1 MKKILVIG
9 LSCFVIVIGYIY
21 YSNAQSS
28 IEYSDDLV
36 YELTLFS
43 PEIKILQLT
52 DFHLLSGFDHQDRRT
67 FKLIEALIQDDD
79 YDLIVITG
87 DLTMSPFA
95 PWLMRYFVRFMES
108 FETPWTFVFGNHESD
123 LNSYQSIINHMPESE
138 YLYFKVGPQLTNGG
152 YGNFKISF
160 IYEDIPIY
168 HAYFLDTKAERTSY
182 SKIEGKYDYLSEDQ
196 VSWYEAHVRQDLAPS
211 SVFMHMPLRQY
222 MDPISYVGIFNE
234 KQVYAQGVD
243 TGFFEVMKTYAMS
256 HAVFVGH
263 DHLNDFYTMVDDIML
278 AYGRVTG
285 FNAYGNLER
294 GARLITINENQAL
307 STRIILE
314 SEVIQ

>member
-9 LSCFVIVIGYIY
+9 LLSFVIVMGVIY
-21 YSNAQSS
+21 HKNAQNP
-28 IEYSDDLV
+28 IEYSDDLAF
-36 YELTLFS
+36 EIHLSS

-67 FKLIEALIQDDD
+67 LNLIEALITHDD

-95 PWLMRYFVRFMES
+95 PQLMAYFIHFMES

-123 LNSYQSIINHMPESE
+123 ANSYQSIINHMPASE
-138 YLYFKVGPQLTNGG
+138 YLLFKVGPELSEGG

-160 IYEDIPIY
+160 IYQELHIY
-168 HAYFLDTKAERTSY
+168 HTYFLDTKAERSSY
-182 SKIEGKYDYLSEDQ
+182 TKVEGKYDYLSEAQ
-196 VSWYEAHVRQDLAPS
+196 VAWYQSHVSNDIASS

-222 MDPISYVGIFNE
+222 MNPESYVGIFNE
-234 KQVYAQGVD
+234 KKVYAQGRY
-243 TGFFEVMKTYAMS
+243 TGFFDVMKTYGKS
-256 HAVFVGH
+256 QAVFVGH
-263 DHLNDFYTMVDDIML
+263 DHLNDFYTIVDGIML

-294 GARLITINENQAL
+294 GARIITLDQNQHL
-307 STRIILE
+307 TTHIILE
-314 SEVIQ
+314 SEVIT